1 MLKKCVLVSIMLHM
15 VLIIGAGLY
24 SPHPSAQ
31 VKPRYFQL
39 ISVEIPEKR
48 GTAGQSILSGQATSY
63 STSAPKTIQAQ
74 QSEIPKIFEIK
85 DASYDTGGNR
95 SQLQDA
101 TSNIVA
107 DISIAN
113 GSQGSSGV
121 ANQSEGSMGTAGDG
135 LGGAGNWAGKSNIQQ
150 AKIKKDYKPTYP
162 EEARKKGWEGV
173 VRLEAVISKDGRVEK
188 VTVMQSSGYQLLDDE
203 AIRAVKKRR
212 YQPAVQNGK
221 PIESI
226 RQIPI
231 RFKLED

>member
-1 MLKKCVLVSIMLHM
+1 MKKCALVSIMLHM
-15 VLIIGAGLY
+15 VLIIGVGLY

-39 ISVEIPEKR
+39 ISAEIPGKR
-48 GTAGQSILSGQATSY
+48 GTAGQSILSGRAASY
-63 STSAPKTIQAQ
+63 SAPKTIQAQ
-74 QSEIPKIFEIK
+74 QSEIPKIFETK
-85 DASYDTGGNR
+85 DASYDTGGNQ
-95 SQLQDA
+95 SQFQDA

-107 DISIAN
+107 DISIAS
-113 GSQGSSGV
+113 GSQDSSGA

-135 LGGAGNWAGKSNIQQ
+135 LGEAGNWASKSNIQQ

-162 EEARKKGWEGV
+162 EEAREKGWEGV
-173 VRLEAVISKDGRVEK
+173 VRLEAVISKDGRVGK